1 MKSSFFGGA
10 YKLDLVPLAAQTCV
24 NLFLEPNE
32 SQEGDPAGFIGT
44 PGLLRKATLSGGA
57 HRAAHVAGGYEWR
70 VVGANVYRIASD
82 YTATL
87 IGTLPNST
95 GAVRMADNGL
105 QLGIAHPGGWHV
117 VTLATSVMAAAPDS
131 PTMSDITFID
141 NYGVGANANGTY
153 SWSNLADFS
162 QVGALSF
169 ASAEGHPDKIVR
181 TLMDHRELLLFGT
194 NSIEVVATNGDPE
207 LPFTRTR
214 FIEQGI
220 IGPGT
225 AAKEDNSVFFVG
237 RNDRGQGVV
246 YRLAGDTPQRIST
259 LAIEQAI
266 ARGDI
271 ENATAYTYQQGGHHF
286 YVLCLSDQ
294 TWAFDIN
301 TGLWHQRAYLDPLTG
316 ELHAHRGVAH
326 AFFNGRHTLGDRE
339 DGRLYELDPDTFTDD
354 GDPILRERT
363 WRETPDENRQ
373 LIINRAELIADMGIG
388 LDGAASADG
397 LDPQA
402 WLSWSYD
409 EARTWSSEL
418 QRSLGKIGEYRRRAV
433 WWRLGA
439 SRRRDWRLRSTAP
452 VRHCWRG
459 FNFIPEA
466 TSA

>member
-1 MKSSFFGGA
+1 MKSAFFGGA
-10 YKLDLVPLAAQTCV
+10 YKLDSVPLAAQTCV
-24 NLFLEPNE
+24 NLYLEPNE
-32 SQEGDPAGFIGT
+32 SQAGDPAGFVGT
-44 PGLLRKATLSGGA
+44 PGLLRLATLTGGS

-70 VVGANVYRIASD
+70 VVGANVYRIATDNSS
-82 YTATL
+82 TL

-105 QLGIAHPGGWHV
+105 QVGIAHPNGWHV
-117 VTLATSVMAAAPDS
+117 ITLATSAMVVATGAP
-131 PTMSDITFID
+131 TLSDITFID
-141 NYGVGANANGTY
+141 NYGVGADADGTY
-153 SWSNLADFS
+153 KWSNLADFGT
-162 QVGALSF
+162 VGALSF

-181 TLMDHRELLLFGT
+181 TLMDHRELFLFGT
-194 NSIEVVATNGDPE
+194 SSIEVVVVNGDSE

-220 IGPGT
+220 LAPGS

-237 RNDRGQGVV
+237 ANDRGAGVV
-246 YRLAGDTPQRIST
+246 YRLDGDLPTRIST

-266 ARGDI
+266 AKGDAAS
-271 ENATAYTYQQGGHHF
+271 ATAYTYQQAGHHF
-286 YVLCLSDQ
+286 YVLCLPDQ

-301 TGLWHQRAYLDPLTG
+301 TGLWHQRGYLDPLTG
-316 ELHAHRGVAH
+316 EIRAHRGVAH
-326 AFFNGRHTLGDRE
+326 AFFNGQHRVGDRE
-339 DGRLYELDPDTFTDD
+339 DGRLYELSLTTYTDD

-363 WRETPDENRQ
+363 WREMPDENRQ
-373 LIINRAELIADMGIG
+373 FIINRAELIADMGVG
-388 LDGAASADG
+388 LDGAASPDG

-418 QRSLGKIGEYRRRAV
+418 QRSLGRIGEYRRRAV

-466 TSA
+466 TNG